1 MRRWTRNA
9 RASTL
14 NPLADCIADRWI
26 DYEQSVISLSI
37 LEFDDLMDH
46 FNSQFTSGLLRL
58 EWILT
63 VIQEITYILL
73 SKTRFMASQAD
84 RQSVKCAVGKLGF
97 KTHNM
102 HILSTYVAVVFKLKL
117 IGLIAV
123 IFSTAHYGCHFFTFF
138 HLFHNRI
145 VVAL

>member
-1 MRRWTRNA
+1 MDRL
-9 RASTL
+9 RAVSHFL
-14 NPLADCIADRWI
+14 INLGVWWSDGPL
-26 DYEQSVISLSI
+26 YT
-37 LEFDDLMDH
+37 
-46 FNSQFTSGLLRL
+46 SQFTSGLLRL

-63 VIQEITYILL
+63 VIQEIPYILL

-84 RQSVKCAVGKLGF
+84 RQSVKCAVGKLGC

-145 VVAL
+145 VASPFNPQVGSSSWVHTGNDKEEDID

>member
-1 MRRWTRNA
+1 MSEVWSGHTVVECLLIVCFMRRWTRNA

-73 SKTRFMASQAD
+73 SKTRFMASQA
-84 RQSVKCAVGKLGF
+84 GP
-97 KTHNM
+97 
-102 HILSTYVAVVFKLKL
+102 
-117 IGLIAV
+117 
-123 IFSTAHYGCHFFTFF
+123 
-138 HLFHNRI
+138 
-145 VVAL
+145 